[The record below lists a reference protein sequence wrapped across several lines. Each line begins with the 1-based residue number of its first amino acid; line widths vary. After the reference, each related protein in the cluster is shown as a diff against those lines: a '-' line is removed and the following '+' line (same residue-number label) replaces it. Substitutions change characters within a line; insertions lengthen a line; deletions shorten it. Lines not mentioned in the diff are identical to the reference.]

1 MSGHVFHRRLEH
13 DYPVVQRGEGVYLYD
28 TAGRQYLDAA
38 GGALVVNL
46 GHGVTEIVEALAN
59 QAQQVAFAHGTQ
71 FTSDALET
79 YAGALGQ
86 VSPIPE
92 PWVYLVSGG
101 SEAMETALKL
111 ARQVC
116 VSRGEPGRSKIIA
129 RWGGYHGST
138 LGALSVSGRTPLRT
152 AYAPLLLDVA
162 HIPPAYCY
170 RCPFGQAYPDCGI
183 ACAGALEAEI
193 LRQGPETVMA
203 FIGEPVVGA
212 TLAAVVPPPEYW
224 PRVREICDRYGVL
237 LIADEVMTGF
247 GRTGRW
253 FGVDHW
259 DVIPDV
265 LVTAK
270 GASSGYYP
278 LGLVLCSGEI
288 VTEIRHGSGGFA
300 HGFTYA
306 NGVLGAAVAL
316 AVLRYLRAHDLV
328 SRSAAMGDYLL
339 DQLESL
345 RESVCCRRCPRLG
358 PDGRRGAGR
367 RQAEPPTLSPRGE
380 DRRTSSGRLHGPRP
394 ERLRRYRTRGWT
406 GWGRHPGRTPFRHHR
421 CPGRRDR
428 DSLARRHCR
437 GDWPSAAFITNR
449 RPRHSR
455 AGGNPCY
462 QQPQCPRDGNL
473 EH

>member
-1 MSGHVFHRRLEH
+1 MSGHVFHRRLAH

-46 GHGVTEIVEALAN
+46 GHGVAQIVEALAV
-59 QAQQVAFAHGTQ
+59 QARQVAFAHGTQ
-71 FTSDALET
+71 FTSDVLET
-79 YAGALGQ
+79 YAGELGQ

-116 VSRGEPGRSKIIA
+116 VSRGEPGRSKIVA
-129 RWGGYHGST
+129 RWGSYHGST

-170 RCPFGQAYPDCGI
+170 RCPFGQSYPDCDT
-183 ACAGALEAEI
+183 ACAAALEAEI

-203 FIGEPVVGA
+203 FVGEPVVGA
-212 TLAAVVPPPEYW
+212 TLAAAVPPPEYW

-253 FGVDHW
+253 FGVEHW
-259 DVIPDV
+259 DVTPDI
-265 LVTAK
+265 LVAAK

-278 LGLVLCSGEI
+278 LGLVLCSGEM
-288 VTEIRHGSGGFA
+288 VAAIRHGSGNFA

-316 AVLRYLRAHDLV
+316 AVLRHLRAHDLV
-328 SRSAAMGDYLL
+328 ARSAAMGDHLL
-339 DQLESL
+339 AQFESL
-345 RESVCCRRCPRLG
+345 RELSAVGDVRGLGLMAGVELVADRQSRQPYPRADRIAERVQAACMARGLIVYIG
-358 PDGRRGAGR
+358 TGLADGRDGDAILVG
-367 RQAEPPTLSPRGE
+367 PPFVITESQVDE
-380 DRRTSSGRLHGPRP
+380 IVT
-394 ERLRRYRTRGWT
+394 RLRDSIAEVT
-406 GWGRHPGRTPFRHHR
+406 GH
-421 CPGRRDR
+421 
-428 DSLARRHCR
+428 
-437 GDWPSAAFITNR
+437 
-449 RPRHSR
+449 
-455 AGGNPCY
+455 
-462 QQPQCPRDGNL
+462 
-473 EH
+473 